1 MLNTTT
7 SNRFQIEVND
17 STVSV
22 LPGTARIGNSI
33 IGFPGG
39 LTTFAKMLSN
49 SGDASGIYNVLLY
62 LSDSSATVGG
72 ALPLTN
78 GSAFLTAQVSLPA
91 VAKER
96 ELIIPSL
103 PIDAGFPN
111 PSYARGYPV
120 SLFTLFSPDGTQVT
134 SFSHTDY

>member
-1 MLNTTT
+1 MLNTTA
-7 SNRFQIEVND
+7 SNHFQIEVND

-33 IGFPGG
+33 IAFPGG
-39 LTTFAKMLSN
+39 FTSFDKMLHN

-62 LSDSSATVGG
+62 LTDSSATVGG

-78 GSAFLTAQVSLPA
+78 GSAFLTTKVSLPA
-91 VAKER
+91 VATKR
-96 ELIIPSL
+96 ELVIPAL

-111 PSYARGYPV
+111 PSYARGYPI
-120 SLFTLFSPDGTQVT
+120 SLFTLFSPDGTHVT
-134 SFSHTDY
+134 SFSHTDF